1 MRANEMPQGDRDQAG
16 CCGLP
21 MWRSSAEPGRGATGP
36 VSGCGR
42 QVSTGRV
49 GYTTAPWAGVSRGS
63 NGLEGGCEDGPW
75 RIFKAGTVGS
85 SIGPSLANDRCATA
99 ANLSSSR
106 SSDIPIA
113 FFNRGRLEMFGSSC
127 VSTTAVSMSDG
138 PRYGPSSQ
146 ASDSSWASDS
156 SYNSFASDDSWAD
169 SGDRSDA
176 IEIFLLP
183 EEFQRLFAKP
193 GARVVPDKNDY
204 DKSLWILE
212 GPESELDYNEWDVAC
227 YEPRHDK
234 WVIRRVVRWWG
245 YYEDPYPE
253 YTDWFIEPLLGYI
266 EDNGEPAIKW

>member
-1 MRANEMPQGDRDQAG
+1 MCYR
-16 CCGLP
+16 CG
-21 MWRSSAEPGRGATGP
+21 GRQSRGVVPCGP
-36 VSGCGR
+36 VGGCGS
-42 QVSTGRV
+42 QLDTGRV
-49 GYTTAPWAGVSRGS
+49 GYTTAPGRASPEDPKVP
-63 NGLEGGCEDGPW
+63 GGGAEHGPG

-113 FFNRGRLEMFGSSC
+113 FFNRGRLEMFGRSC

-169 SGDRSDA
+169 SSDGSDA

-212 GPESELDYNEWDVAC
+212 GPESELDYNEWEVAC

-266 EDNGEPAIKW
+266 CDNGEPAIKWPSLTPPL